1 MSQVPNAADQP
12 KQAGLKA
19 ENGHVY
25 SKVNLGKETAFA
37 VGNWGE
43 SKAAS
48 GRKHAYGEIKAE
60 EQARGIVGDVHDVGS
75 ATEVLL
81 GKSRDQSRRS

>member
-1 MSQVPNAADQP
+1 MSQAPNAADQP

-25 SKVNLGKETAFA
+25 SKINLGEKTVFA

-43 SKAAS
+43 SKAGS
-48 GRKHAYGEIKAE
+48 DRKHAYGEIKTE
-60 EQARGIVGDVHDVGS
+60 GQARGIIGDIHHPES
-75 ATEVLL
+75 AKEIFVV
-81 GKSRDQSRRS
+81 KSDDESRRS